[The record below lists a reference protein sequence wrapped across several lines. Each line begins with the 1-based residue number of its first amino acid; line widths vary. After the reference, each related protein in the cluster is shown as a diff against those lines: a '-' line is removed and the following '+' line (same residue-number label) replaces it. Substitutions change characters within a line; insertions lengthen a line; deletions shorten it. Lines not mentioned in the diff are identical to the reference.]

1 MIKPTAHDKSRGRGS
16 PRPRSQHAAHGE
28 NGWRQNGKITQI
40 LMLLIQW
47 LIRWLRFNKSQAP
60 DFQQFRYLFVLYNV
74 LFHRAFA
81 FLFIFSF
88 SNLYCTSKFYFCFI
102 SPSSHEW
109 LFCCIL
115 CLPYLFIFGLSH
127 GTLVVPFSLIF
138 PTTVRLFITLFFY
151 FFLLF
156 LEVGCV
162 GIKKHCVWAFLL
174 FL

>member
-1 MIKPTAHDKSRGRGS
+1 MSQSTCRAVRFRAQTHDQLFCFFSSRRS
-16 PRPRSQHAAHGE
+16 HQTRPV
-28 NGWRQNGKITQI
+28 T
-40 LMLLIQW
+40 W
-47 LIRWLRFNKSQAP
+47 LVVVAFI
-60 DFQQFRYLFVLYNV
+60 YLFSIMSSFLVILPSC
-74 LFHRAFA
+74 LF
-81 FLFIFSF
+81 FLSQI
-88 SNLYCTSKFYFCFI
+88 CTVIEILFLIIFYFGFI

-115 CLPYLFIFGLSH
+115 CLSYLFIFGLSH